1 MTIAICDGCPGPG
14 YWERDNSHYPTPMSL
29 YLWNLFVPA
38 HDKGRRMGLDRYGCV
53 LEGLDFALVKG
64 RLYTR
69 ARPVE
74 SAAELERRGRIAEE
88 ALAAKLWRRDRA
100 AWREIGH
107 SFRCRLLAFARQ
119 DPSCLDSNA
128 LHDQLIALRDI
139 FVEGVIQHFDQQPAS
154 MFVVGD
160 WVRRTCEWTGAATS
174 EVLAVLRNSS
184 CESADY
190 LRAISRLAESLRS
203 NPAASAFVRE
213 HAADP
218 GVQIEELRKISPEI
232 RKALDAYLDEYADRI
247 VTGFDITD
255 STLRELPQFI
265 MSIIASQLDS
275 TRHPA
280 ADVNVLGAEEKLC
293 SLVPSQHRSEFDE
306 GLQEARSAYGLH
318 DEDVRITYLWPL
330 GLIRRAV
337 LVAADRLVSR
347 GGLRS
352 ACDVFQ
358 LAPDELHRLL
368 LGGSCPTA
376 EEISQRSAQWRDWA
390 HDEPPA
396 AYGERE
402 LGLPEHLLTPAAARV
417 SAAFNFYLAEM
428 EARAKPS
435 PQGSW
440 SVLVEGLAASPGRY
454 EGKARIVRGPA
465 DFGKLLRGDV
475 LVARTTSPAFSII
488 LPIIGGVVTDRGG
501 ALCHAAIVAREFG
514 IPAVVGT
521 NQGTAKIPDGAQVLV
536 DGDRGFVTVRL

>member
-1 MTIAICDGCPGPG
+1 MTIAICEGCPGSG

-29 YLWNLFVPA
+29 FLWHLFVPP
-38 HDKGRRMGLDRYGCV
+38 HDKGRRMGLERYGCA

-74 SAAELERRGRIAEE
+74 SAAELQRRGKIAEA
-88 ALAAKLWRRDRA
+88 ALAAKLWRKDRA
-100 AWREIGH
+100 AWREIGE
-107 SFRCRLLAFARQ
+107 SFRRRLLAFARQ
-119 DPSCLDSNA
+119 DPSRLDSNA
-128 LHDQLIALRDI
+128 LHDRLMALRGI

-190 LRAISRLAESLRS
+190 LQAISGLADVLRP

-213 HAADP
+213 HAANP
-218 GVQIEELRKISPEI
+218 AVQIEELHKISPEI
-232 RKALDAYLDEYADRI
+232 RETLDAYLDEYADRI

-255 STLRELPQFI
+255 LTLRELPQFV

-275 TRHPA
+275 TQCST
-280 ADVNVLGAEEKLC
+280 ADVKISGAEETLR
-293 SLVPSQHRSEFDE
+293 SQVPANHRSEFDQ
-306 GLQEARSAYGLH
+306 GLEEARSAYGLH

-347 GGLRS
+347 GALRS
-352 ACDVFQ
+352 AEDGFQ
-358 LAPDELHRLL
+358 LAPDELHHRL
-368 LGGSCPTA
+368 LGGSSPTA
-376 EEISQRSAQWRDWA
+376 EEISERSAEWRDWA
-390 HDEPPA
+390 RDEPPA

-402 LGLPEHLLTPAAARV
+402 PGVPEHLLSPAAARV

-435 PQGSW
+435 LQGSW

-454 EGKARIVRGPA
+454 EGKARVVRGPA
-465 DFGKLLRGDV
+465 DFGKLSRGDV
-475 LVARTTSPAFSII
+475 LVARTTSPAFNII

-521 NQGTAKIPDGAQVLV
+521 NHGTAKIPDGAQVLV
-536 DGDRGFVTVRL
+536 DGDRGFVTVRI